1 MTQDSAFK
9 QDNPAHTGNTA
20 LPEGLRLWIITDGK
34 AGDEVQCLGVAEAV
48 AAMSAG
54 ASVSTRRVAPRKFF
68 AWLAPRGP
76 IDPKDAPSKPGSPL
90 EPPFPDI
97 VIASGRRAIPYLA
110 ALRRAV
116 GNSLFSV
123 ILKDP
128 RTGSKSADLIWAPAH
143 DRIKGDNVLK
153 TITSPHLI
161 SAARLASARQSPP
174 PWLAKLPG
182 PRAAVLVGGDSRHH
196 RFTEQDIAA
205 FTNHLDTLAR
215 SGVSLMGS
223 RSRRTPEPLAK
234 AVAEVFARHDGWWWD
249 GSGTN
254 PYIDLLA
261 HADAIVAT
269 ADSVNMIG
277 EATATG
283 QPVLVFEPKG
293 GHRKIGKF
301 LDALAAINAVHH
313 FVGRLEGMPYPPLD
327 STAQIA
333 STIAQAYL
341 SHLQRQSRRSP

>member
-1 MTQDSAFK
+1 MTQASNSFSAE
-9 QDNPAHTGNTA
+9 QDAPTA
-20 LPEGLRLWIITDGK
+20 LPADLRLWIITDGK
-34 AGDEVQCLGVAEAV
+34 AGDELQCLGVAEAV
-48 AAMSAG
+48 AKMSAG
-54 ASVSTRRVAPRKFF
+54 ATISTRRVAPRKFF

-97 VIASGRRAIPYLA
+97 VIASGRRAIPYVA
-110 ALRRAV
+110 ALRRAA
-116 GNSLFSV
+116 GKGLFGV

-128 RTGSKSADLIWAPAH
+128 RTSPKSADLIWAPAH

-153 TITSPHLI
+153 TITSPHRV
-161 SAARLASARQSPP
+161 SPARLAAARQNPP
-174 PWLAKLPG
+174 PWLAGLPT

-196 RFTEQDIAA
+196 RFTEQDIAT
-205 FTNHLDTLAR
+205 FTAHLDALAC

-234 AVAEVFARHDGWWWD
+234 AIAEVFARHGGWWWD
-249 GSGTN
+249 GSGEN
-254 PYIDLLA
+254 PYTDLLA
-261 HADAIVAT
+261 HADAIVVT

-283 QPVLVFEPKG
+283 MPVLVFEPKG

-301 LDALAAINAVHH
+301 LDSLAEIKAVHH
-313 FVGRLEGMPYPPLD
+313 FVGRLEGAPYPPLD
-327 STAQIA
+327 STAEIA
-333 STIAQAYL
+333 RAVAAGYL
-341 SHLQRQSRRSP
+341 SHTQRQPKRSP